1 MTDRDLRPL
10 RDGRAA
16 PPLQHAGVAVGKELE
31 EIVYDVELLDDEG
44 PGEPA
49 SVLPALAEAHAGD
62 IEPSRPRQLARGTV
76 RVTVTIG
83 QGWRSWL
90 LRAWDG
96 LTWGTYRRHIR
107 AAEIAGD
114 HVQALAWVNARDKAK
129 HERHARLRE
138 LPAVWFGLARMALI
152 GVIVALI
159 VVAFVDVLVGAT
171 GAGGW
176 FTIWGWLFT
185 ALYWVCVIVGWL
197 WAPGLAGVLVAI
209 LVAAFREGERHG
221 VPMWVVSPEELAT
234 EGRDVIPDEGA
245 ILNALRNLGLTPLNQ
260 AFKAGWRPV
269 FVLGTGRDGKGY
281 RTQLQLPQGVTVE
294 MINLR
299 KDILAHNLV
308 RLPVEVW
315 PTEPKTQPG
324 VLDLW
329 VADQGSLTGPV
340 DPWPLLKGGT
350 VDYFKGVPVAVNI
363 QGRSI
368 MGRLSEANY
377 AMAGMM
383 GSGKSTLII
392 TLLLGAILDPLV
404 EADVFVMAVNA
415 DYQLMKPRLR
425 TLMTGAGDHV
435 VEACM
440 NTLRNAYADL
450 DVRGQALMEHGVQ
463 NVNREVAAKDPR
475 LRPRIIVIDECQALF
490 MHDEYKEEA
499 ISLAV
504 RLINAARK
512 YGLTLILATPEASS
526 DSLPRK
532 VMTVTS
538 NKACFAIGDQQSNDA
553 VLGTGSYKAGISAVG
568 LEPKTEESNGDIGT
582 FMARGFTPKP
592 GLLRGYYLTRE
603 QVAAVVARAME
614 ARQRTPAAAR
624 PVERRDLLEDVA
636 AVLGDEPKSAPEL
649 PALLRELAPGWA
661 PYRKLT
667 GKQLVVDLEALGVR
681 VPSTDNRWPVRLSAV
696 REALARR
703 ELEAE
708 GDAN

>member
-1 MTDRDLRPL
+1 MTKHGLRLVRNGRD
-10 RDGRAA
+10 A
-16 PPLQHAGVAVGKELE
+16 PPLPGSGVAVGKELE
-31 EIVYDVELLDDEG
+31 EIVYEAELIDDEEN
-44 PGEPA
+44 GEA
-49 SVLPALAEAHAGD
+49 SGLPALVADTPTE
-62 IEPSRPRQLARGTV
+62 IEPGRARRAASGTV
-76 RVTVTIG
+76 RVTATIG

-138 LPAVWFGLARMALI
+138 LPGVWFGLARMALV
-152 GVIVALI
+152 GVIVLLI
-159 VVAFVDVLVGAT
+159 VVAFIDVLVGAT

-185 ALYWVCVIVGWL
+185 ALYWVFVIVGWL
-197 WAPGLAGVLVAI
+197 WAPALVGVVVAL

-221 VPMWVVSPEELAT
+221 VPMWVVGSEELAAD
-234 EGRDVIPDEGA
+234 GRDVIPDEGA

-299 KDILAHNLV
+299 KPVLAHNLV

-315 PTEPKTQPG
+315 PTEPRDKPG

-340 DPWPLLKGGT
+340 DPWPLLKGGS
-350 VDYFKGVPVAVNI
+350 VDYFKGVPAAVNI
-363 QGRSI
+363 QGKPI
-368 MGRLSEANY
+368 IGRLSEANY

-392 TLLLGAILDPLV
+392 TLLLGAIIDPLV
-404 EADVFVMAVNA
+404 DADVFVMAVNA

-435 VEACM
+435 VEAAM
-440 NTLRNAYADL
+440 NALRNAYADL
-450 DVRGQALMEHGVQ
+450 DTRGEALMEHGVQ
-463 NVNREVAAKDPR
+463 NVNREVALKDPR

-490 MHDEYKEEA
+490 MHPEYKEEA

-512 YGLTLILATPEASS
+512 YGLTVILATPEASS

-568 LEPKTEESNGDIGT
+568 LEPKTDEGNGDIGT
-582 FMARGFTPKP
+582 FMGRGFTPKP

-603 QVAAVVARAME
+603 QVASVVARAME
-614 ARQRTPAAAR
+614 ARQKTSTAGR

-636 AVLGDEPKSAPEL
+636 AVLGEESTPAADL
-649 PALLRELAPGWA
+649 PALLRGYAPDWA
-661 PYRKLT
+661 AYRSVT
-667 GKQLVVDLEALGVR
+667 GKQLVSDLAALGVK
-681 VPSTDNRWPVRLSAV
+681 VPSTNNRWPVHLSAV
-696 REALARR
+696 RKALASR

-708 GDAN
+708 DDAS